1 MASSLSSFVNNL
13 AGEIHKIKCKYEHI
27 DKKCETCGIKYK
39 DCDWFFEYTNFKY
52 DLVEYKCLCCNKN
65 YKTTGENLEKQ
76 FFNNKILSISLFY
89 CCKKVFIH
97 MNT

>member
-13 AGEIHKIKCKYEHI
+13 AGEIHKIKYKYEHI
-27 DKKCETCGIKYK
+27 DKKCENYGIKYE
-39 DCDWFFEYTNFKY
+39 DCDWFLEYTNFKY
-52 DLVEYKCLCCNKN
+52 DLVEYKCLYCYKN
-65 YKTTGENLEKQ
+65 YKKTGENLEKQ
-76 FFNNKILSISLFY
+76 FFNHKILSVSLFY